1 MASRNVILQNFWWK
15 LLSLLVAALAW
26 FLIETEVQKSEQQ
39 AKSKEEVETDSR
51 RPFYGVPVTLLTP
64 PSNTNRF
71 TVVPGEVAVWVG
83 SKDSKALYELQARR
97 VQAFVDVTDAE
108 DEKQFRKPIQIQVPE
123 EFVVLTVTPT
133 NASVER
139 ITGSR

>member
-1 MASRNVILQNFWWK
+1 MAPRNVILQNFWWK

-39 AKSKEEVETDSR
+39 AKAKEEVETASR
-51 RPFYGVPVTLLTP
+51 RPFSGIPITVLTSP
-64 PSNTNRF
+64 ANTNRF
-71 TVVPGEVAVWVG
+71 RIVPELVSVEVG
-83 SKDSKALYELQARR
+83 SKDDKALDELQARR

-123 EFVVLTVTPT
+123 DFVVLTVSPT

-139 ITGSR
+139 VTDSR